1 MLTKTTK
8 VLVVNKADGHVSD
21 MTLDSWHLSMVGGSR
36 WEEVEIY
43 TDRKE
48 AQDAAEKYKLIHH
61 LSLMLG
67 ALPPAAA
74 VPTTQAMIAE
84 MNKGS

>member
-1 MLTKTTK
+1 MLSKTTK
-8 VLVVNKADGHVSD
+8 VFVVNKADGHVSD
-21 MTLDSWHLSMVGGSR
+21 MTLDGWHLSMVGGSK
-36 WEEVEIY
+36 WEEVEVY

-61 LSLMLG
+61 LSQMIG

-74 VPTTQAMIAE
+74 VPATQAMIAE
-84 MNKGS
+84 MSKPS